1 MAEFKLKDKHLNPD
15 ATPAPSSSPRRKK
28 LIILAA
34 IIVGLPLFLYF
45 FLTSSLFIKSFVLP
59 KSGKAL
65 NATVTVDDISV
76 SPFSAVTLRG
86 FKVVTT
92 GEPLIAA
99 DNASV
104 RYSLMDIIGGKLSVS
119 ELKVQSPTVKIVQ
132 NADGTS
138 NLDPILKA
146 LSESES
152 AEKNSPTDANS
163 KKPELNLKNIS
174 LENARFTFAQ
184 ALPNNGSQTIELA
197 SINVNVDQVVSGI
210 SGKMQLASNVRF
222 HQQLDKNTP
231 ANSIETKATAN
242 FEFVITPELQ
252 PKTFKGK
259 AELKVGTVAG
269 NFADLAGF
277 VATLDSEVSLTEVKT
292 LRLVFNQNAESL
304 GAISVSGPMD
314 LGKGEA
320 KLNLSIDPLGKRVLN
335 LAGAALGYDFGSTQ
349 LSGQSTIEISKGFT
363 LVSLNGQFDGKQFTL
378 VKEKQ
383 QIAPMD
389 FSASYSLQYD
399 LATTNAVIDKLSFTS
414 TQNTKPLLDLSISE
428 PIKIS
433 PSGNVSGNSALK
445 LKLTQLDLTAWKP
458 ITGDAAS
465 SGLIDA
471 NVEVAFGN
479 GGKEIQSTFQ
489 TAAKN
494 LVLGSGTNAAAP
506 LDTTLKGKLSVQDFK
521 SFKGNVVVN
530 VTGQLADIKLNDL
543 QIAADLTANISTQQV
558 VSPTLAMSFMHSGKP
573 SGSLDFSGDYNLTN
587 STGKFE
593 YNLANLNENLLS
605 AVMAPFLTDAAL
617 TSMTINSKGALTMN
631 PSAETAAKADL
642 QITRLVVTDKAG
654 KLPKEPLAAVVS
666 LDTGIDKQGI
676 NLRNVQLNLTSTD
689 RAKNVLTVSGK
700 IDNSKPSAITGN
712 IKIASAGLDLT
723 SYYDIFSGTSTD
735 TGKPA
740 AATPAPTTDPTKEPD
755 PVKLPFKDFKAELD
769 IKKLFLREIA
779 AENWLTTLLLNGSQV
794 KIDPA
799 QLSLNGAP
807 VSARVDLDLSVPGYR
822 YDIAAKA
829 DKVPLAPLANSF
841 APDYKNRAA
850 GDLFAN
856 IGIKGAGTTDKS
868 LQQNLTGNIS
878 LNFTNANIQLIEKG
892 KFYPVISA
900 IALVLRVP
908 ELLQS
913 PLNAVYSDITIGQ
926 GTIDL
931 QKAAAHS
938 PAFIASLSGP
948 IKMADV
954 LTNSPLSHPVE
965 IQLAK
970 GLAKHFS
977 ITDRDQTNAFVAMP
991 SFVTLKGTLG
1001 EPKADIKELVITGL
1015 LLKSAGA
1022 LPVDLGEKG
1031 NNILKGVGNI
1041 LTGQSKD
1048 KGNTNAPSSTTTNK
1062 TTINPFDLFK
1072 KKK

>member
-1 MAEFKLKDKHLNPD
+1 MANFTLKDKHHNPD
-15 ATPAPSSSPRRKK
+15 AAPAPSGSPRKKK
-28 LIILAA
+28 LLILAA
-34 IIVGLPLFLYF
+34 ILLGLPVFLYF
-45 FLTSSLFIKSFVLP
+45 FLTNSLFIKSFVLP
-59 KSGKAL
+59 KAGKAM
-65 NATVTVDDISV
+65 NATITVEDISV
-76 SPFSAVTLRG
+76 SPFSAVSLRG
-86 FKVVTT
+86 LKVTT
-92 GEPLIAA
+92 IGEPFLTA
-99 DNASV
+99 DSASV
-104 RYSLMDIIGGKLSVS
+104 RYSLMDIIGGKLNVS
-119 ELKVQSPTVKIVQ
+119 ELKVQSPTVNIVQ
-132 NADGTS
+132 NADGSS
-138 NLDPILKA
+138 NLDPIMKA
-146 LSESES
+146 LQASEPAKEPDPAKSSENP
-152 AEKNSPTDANS
+152 KLD
-163 KKPELNLKNIS
+163 LKNIS
-174 LENARFTFAQ
+174 LENAHFTFAQ
-184 ALPNNGSQTIELA
+184 ALPDGGQQTIDLA
-197 SINVNVDQVVSGI
+197 SINLTVDQVVSGI
-210 SGKMQLASNVRF
+210 AGKLQLGTDITFN
-222 HQQLDKNTP
+222 QQLTKTATP
-231 ANSIETKATAN
+231 NRLETKATAN
-242 FEFVITPELQ
+242 FEFIITPELLPQ
-252 PKTFKGK
+252 SIKGK
-259 AELKVGTVAG
+259 TELKIGKTAGTFAEL
-269 NFADLAGF
+269 DGF
-277 VATLDSEVSLTEVKT
+277 VATLDTELSPTEVKS
-292 LRLVFNQNAESL
+292 LRLDFNQNAEAL
-304 GAISVSGPMD
+304 GAITVSGPMD
-314 LGKGEA
+314 TAKGEA
-320 KLNLSIDPLGKRVLN
+320 KLTVQVEPLGKRVLN
-335 LAGAALGYDFGSTQ
+335 LIGAAIGYDFGTTL
-349 LSGQSTIEISKGFT
+349 LSSSNVVEIAQGFSLITI
-363 LVSLNGQFDGKQFTL
+363 NGQFDGKQFTL
-378 VKEKQ
+378 IKGKEQ
-383 QIAPMD
+383 VAPVD
-389 FSASYSLQYD
+389 FAAEYSLQHN
-399 LATTNAVIDKLSFTS
+399 LTTTNTQINKLSFTS
-414 TQNTKPLLDLSISE
+414 RQKSKPLLDLGITQ
-428 PIKIS
+428 PIHIS
-433 PSGNVSGNSALK
+433 PSGDVAGNSSLSLK
-445 LKLTQLDLTAWKP
+445 LSQLNLADWKP
-458 ITGDAAS
+458 VAGEFASAGLLDAS
-465 SGLIDA
+465 VDVSF
-471 NVEVAFGN
+471 EN
-479 GGKEIQSTFQ
+479 GGKDILTTYQ

-494 LVLGSGTNAAAP
+494 LALVSGTESPKPINAAVR
-506 LDTTLKGKLSVQDFK
+506 GKLAVKNFQSV
-521 SFKGNVVVN
+521 KGDAVLN
-530 VTGQLADIKLNDL
+530 VTGKVADIALDNL
-543 QIAADLTANISTQQV
+543 QVAADISVNVSTQQV
-558 VSPTLAMSFMHSGKP
+558 ITPNLTASIQHAGKAAGSF
-573 SGSLDFSGDYNLTN
+573 DFSGNYTATN
-587 STGKFE
+587 SSGKFD
-593 YNLANLNENLLS
+593 YSLANLNENLLA
-605 AVMAPFLTDAAL
+605 AVMAPFLTDATL
-617 TSMTINSKGALTMN
+617 TSLTINSKGSITLN
-631 PSAETAAKADL
+631 PAAESGIKADL
-642 QITRLVVTDKAG
+642 QISRLLVTDKAG
-654 KLPKEPLAAVVS
+654 KLPKEPLAAVAV
-666 LDTGIDKQGI
+666 LDAGMDKQVL
-676 NLRNVQLNLTSTD
+676 NLRNVQLLLTPTD
-689 RAKNVLTVSGK
+689 RAKNEVTVSGK
-700 IDNSKPSAITGN
+700 VDSSNADAITGN

-740 AATPAPTTDPTKEPD
+740 PAAPAPTTDPTKEPD

-769 IKKLFLREIA
+769 IKKLYLREIA
-779 AENWLTTLLLNGSQV
+779 AENWLTTLLLSGSQV

-807 VSARVDLDLSVPGYR
+807 VSAHVNLDLSVPGYR

-965 IQLAK
+965 IQLAQ

-977 ITDRDQTNAFVAMP
+977 ITDRNQTNAFVAMP